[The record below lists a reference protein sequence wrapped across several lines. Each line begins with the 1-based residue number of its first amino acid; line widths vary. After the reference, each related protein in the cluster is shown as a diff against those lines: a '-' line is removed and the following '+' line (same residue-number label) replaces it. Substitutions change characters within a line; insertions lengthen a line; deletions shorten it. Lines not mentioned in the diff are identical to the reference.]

1 MQRSVLCAYALP
13 VRFCILSRN
22 PAHYSTRR
30 IIESAQARG
39 HSVLVIDYLRCT
51 LELGPGGPAVHYA
64 GSALPAFDAVLPRV
78 ASGPD
83 AAHGVAVVRHFE
95 AAGARCVNPGLSI
108 HHACDKLRTLQVAAQ
123 YGLPVPRTG
132 FAHAS
137 ADKDLLIEQVGGP
150 PVILKL
156 MQGTQGSGVL
166 LAPTRKAAESQIAA
180 FQQVG
185 VNFLVQEFIAE
196 ATGKDVR
203 ALVVGGKV
211 VAAMERSAPP
221 GDFRSNLHRGGTAR
235 ALKLAPGERRLAE
248 RAAKALGLNVAGV
261 DLIRAGRGLLVLEV
275 NASPGLEGIEGATKV
290 DVAGAIVGFMEKLAR
305 KRRRSRQ
312 A

>member
-1 MQRSVLCAYALP
+1 MLAP

-30 IIESAQARG
+30 IVETAEKRG
-39 HSVLVIDYLRCT
+39 HSVLVIDYLRCV
-51 LELGPGGPAVHYA
+51 LELSRGGPAVFYA

-78 ASGPD
+78 ASGSD
-83 AAHGVAVVRHFE
+83 AAYGIAVTRQFE
-95 AAGARCVNPGLSI
+95 AAGARCVNTGLSI
-108 HHACDKLRTLQVAAQ
+108 HHACDKLRTLQAVAEA
-123 YGLPVPRTG
+123 GLAIPRTG
-132 FAHAS
+132 YAHAG

-156 MQGTQGSGVL
+156 MQGTHGAGVL

-185 VNFLVQEFIAE
+185 SNFLVQEFIAE
-196 ATGKDVR
+196 ALGRDLR

-211 VAAMERSAPP
+211 VAAMQRSAPD
-221 GDFRSNLHRGGTAR
+221 GDFRSNLHRGGTAQ
-235 ALKLAPGERRLAE
+235 AAKLSATERRMAQ
-248 RAAKALGLNVAGV
+248 RAARALGLNVAGV
-261 DLIRAGRGLLVLEV
+261 DLIRSKRGPLVLEV

-290 DVAGAIVGFMEKLAR
+290 DVAGSIVTLMEKLAR
-305 KRRRSRQ
+305 KPRGPARG
-312 A
+312 